1 MRPSMHAH
9 SCHLQSA
16 VECISD
22 LAKLR
27 TAIDDGIAADAK
39 EVDIIL
45 CPGCVHSPTTQA
57 AHA

>member
-1 MRPSMHAH
+1 MHAH